1 MSDPLVDENGEWAG
15 ELQPPP
21 FWLKPEMEV
30 TERRPPLER
39 GAFIVQCVEAL
50 LAMDLT
56 VAQAISVVAFIISEI
71 GWQLK
76 FRAWNLGG
84 VKITKR
90 TATNPDGS
98 PRQWWRALGHRKSG
112 DPHTCFYRAYAS
124 LLAYL
129 REWVNNYVPKAPNTG
144 RYGVTG
150 ARFRAGLD
158 WYPAI
163 IDAGYKGPVTK
174 EDPEKS
180 LAGLRSL
187 VNEVS
192 EYWAQHLLGGLKV
205 DGAWGPKSRER
216 CKAWQAEHGLPVTG
230 ELDAATKAL
239 LFQR

>member
-1 MSDPLVDENGEWAG
+1 
-15 ELQPPP
+15 
-21 FWLKPEMEV
+21 MEV
-30 TERRPPLER
+30 TERRPELEV
-39 GAFIVQCVEAL
+39 GAFLVACMEAL
-50 LAMDLT
+50 ITLGLT
-56 VAQAISVVAFIISEI
+56 TMQAISVVAFIVSEI
-71 GWQLK
+71 GWKLK

-90 TATNPDGS
+90 TATNADGS
-98 PRQWWRALGHRKSG
+98 PRLWWRALGHRKSG
-112 DPHTCFYRAYAS
+112 DPHTCFYRAYVS

-129 REWVNNYVPKAPNTG
+129 TEWVSHYVPRPPNTG

-150 ARFRAGLD
+150 ARFHAGLD
-158 WYPAI
+158 WHSTI
-163 IDAGYKGPVTK
+163 LDAGYKGPVTK
-174 EDPEKS
+174 ENPDKT